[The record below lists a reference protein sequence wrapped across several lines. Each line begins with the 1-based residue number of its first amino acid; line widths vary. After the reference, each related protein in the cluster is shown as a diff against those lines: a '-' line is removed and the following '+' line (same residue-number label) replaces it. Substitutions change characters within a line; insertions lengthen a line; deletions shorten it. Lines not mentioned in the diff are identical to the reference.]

1 MLATSTLPYALAAL
15 LALPASSG
23 APAQDDLAARV
34 EARGAAFLQELVEAG
49 VPGASAAV
57 VLPDGQVVAF
67 AAGLRESGKDEPL
80 ETSDRLLA
88 GSVGK
93 TFVTAV
99 AHRLVVEGELSLDA
113 RAASYFDAGDEAPAW
128 IQRVPN
134 AGAVTVRQLLRHQ
147 SGIPRYVFQP
157 EFFDALVD
165 DPERVWRPE
174 ECLAY
179 VFDQEAL
186 FAPGEG
192 WAYSD
197 TNYLMVGLVI
207 ERVTRERFY
216 DLARAWFVEPLEL
229 SGTVASDGSE
239 IPGLVQ
245 GHVMLGRQFGVAE
258 RSLEDGRATYNLQF
272 EWCGGGWASTPSDL
286 ARWAGLLYGGAAM
299 DGPYLETLLET
310 VEAPGLG
317 AWSEYGLGVMRQ
329 TTELGELRGHTGFM
343 PGYVTSMGTFPEKA
357 LSVAIQLNTDRSPRP
372 MDGRLLVELARAA
385 AEAVEGR

>member
-15 LALPASSG
+15 LAVPANSG
-23 APAQDDLAARV
+23 APARDDLVERV
-34 EARGAAFLQELVEAG
+34 ESRGTALLQELVDAG
-49 VPGASAAV
+49 APGASAAV
-57 VLPDGQVVAF
+57 VLPDGRVVAF
-67 AAGLRESGKDEPL
+67 AAGVREEGEDALL
-80 ETSDRLLA
+80 EVDDRLLA

-99 AHRLVVEGELSLDA
+99 AHRLAAAGELELDA
-113 RAASYFDAGDEAPAW
+113 RAASYFEEGDAAPEW
-128 IQRVPN
+128 VRRVPN
-134 AGAVTVRQLLRHQ
+134 AGAATVRQLLRHQ

-157 EFFDALVD
+157 EFFDALVA
-165 DPERVWRPE
+165 DPERVWKPE

-179 VFDQEAL
+179 VFDEAAL
-186 FAPGEG
+186 FEPGDA

-197 TNYLMVGLVI
+197 TNYLIVGLVL
-207 ERVTRERFY
+207 ERVTGRPFY

-229 SGTVASDGSE
+229 GGTVPSDGPVV
-239 IPGLVQ
+239 PGLVQ
-245 GHVMLGRQFGVAE
+245 GHVVLGQQLGVG
-258 RSLEDGRATYNLQF
+258 SLALEEGRATYNLQF

-286 ARWAGLLYGGAAM
+286 ARWAGLLYGGTAL
-299 DGPYLETLLET
+299 DTPYLETLLET

-343 PGYVTSMGTFPEKA
+343 PGYVTSMGTFPEQG

-385 AEAVEGR
+385 TEAVEGR